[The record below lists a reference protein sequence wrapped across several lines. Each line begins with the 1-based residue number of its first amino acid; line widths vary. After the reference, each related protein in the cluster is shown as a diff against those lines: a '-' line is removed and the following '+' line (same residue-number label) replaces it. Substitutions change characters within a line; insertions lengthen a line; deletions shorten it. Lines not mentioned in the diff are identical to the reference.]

1 MCYNTIMFD
10 FKDFD
15 QKINDIKD
23 WLASEFKS
31 VQTGRA
37 TPVVLDN
44 VYVEAYGST
53 MQLSHLAS
61 ITLEDAKT
69 LRVMPYDKSGIRDM
83 EKAINDANLG
93 LSVVSDSDGLRVI
106 FPMLTTERRQQY
118 VKIIKDK
125 MEEAR
130 VRLKSARE
138 DVKKK
143 IEQGG
148 KDSEYGKDEE
158 KRLLDNMQSKVDSA
172 NGDFETLFN
181 TKEKDILGE

>member
-1 MCYNTIMFD
+1 
-10 FKDFD
+10 
-15 QKINDIKD
+15 
-23 WLASEFKS
+23 
-31 VQTGRA
+31 
-37 TPVVLDN
+37 
-44 VYVEAYGST
+44 
-53 MQLSHLAS
+53 
-61 ITLEDAKT
+61 
-69 LRVMPYDKSGIRDM
+69 
-83 EKAINDANLG
+83 
-93 LSVVSDSDGLRVI
+93 
-106 FPMLTTERRQQY
+106 MLTTERRQQY

-172 NGDFETLFN
+172 NGDFEALFN

>member
-1 MCYNTIMFD
+1 MFD

-15 QKINDIKD
+15 QKIIDIKD
-23 WLASEFKS
+23 WLASEFRS
-31 VQTGRA
+31 IQTGQA

-44 VYVEAYGST
+44 VYVLAYGSS
-53 MQLSHLAS
+53 MQLAHLAS
-61 ITLEDAKT
+61 ITIEDAKT
-69 LRVMPYDKSGIRDM
+69 LRVIPYDKSQVKDI
-83 EKAINDANLG
+83 EQAINEADLG

-148 KDSEYGKDEE
+148 KDGEYGKDDE
-158 KRLLDNMQSKVDSA
+158 KRMLENMQSKVDGA
-172 NGDFETLFN
+172 NGDFESLFN
-181 TKEKDILGE
+181 AKEKDILG